1 MTLWRSAL
9 CFLAGLPAASGARHA
24 SLRATLASKAA
35 GSTDAARAVSGGG
48 TGTEAAMSTMVQS
61 WLEGK
66 GPHLQ
71 DIVASGE
78 GKMSM
83 EDAMH
88 QLDGQLPAEV
98 ASLVR
103 MSSNATSQP
112 AQFTEASL
120 TKARKILNNMVY
132 DAVLELDDIV
142 FECKEF
148 EERNRGTYEQVIND
162 LGRLGSQL
170 AIIGQTRLSAS
181 SGIAEYDRKRK
192 LVEQQIRDA
201 TAEFNEER
209 FKNEQIL
216 TVRQNDLAV
225 FDYVLTLTK
234 CTPGQVFLQTDE
246 NETSRPAVSICSA
259 NDGMYL
265 DFEDKALQAKVER
278 MMTPN
283 ARAALRE
290 ALGQVAGSLNLVQL
304 GANPAPPTPAP
315 PTPAPLIQP
324 VVYEVSPVQ
333 EEPHP
338 EGQWRKCV
346 SGTPNC
352 GLLHDLMSLEWG
364 RFRDDFDEHT
374 ALMQK
379 NKEAYDIQMKNFNN
393 LLTDINDAKT
403 KFMGQL
409 AEAIANIN
417 ADTEEMN
424 EKDEQ
429 KFELTHEYD
438 REMAR
443 CHFKI
448 SEILF
453 TRICAVRKVRNILW
467 KSWPTPPIPEIIDC
481 DVTDW
486 VSQRGE
492 CYSPGGQA
500 ILCDDSC
507 PRKDPNKCG
516 GKEWMTRYIVTVPN
530 SIGIKCP
537 PLNRK
542 KRCAQKKCP
551 VDCLMSEWS
560 GWSKC
565 SKECGS
571 GMQVRDRYIIR
582 KPANGGVGCDA
593 VDDERPCNTHSCDRD
608 CKLYD
613 WSDWSPCSEA
623 CDGGRKTRRKKVLVP
638 TRGQGWCPKKNNW
651 RRRRE
656 EDCNQQECNGDEICI
671 AQQDLIIALDSSGS
685 LRASGWTTLQKF
697 AVELT
702 RKYTAQYFGLEAVKL
717 GANLF
722 GNGHLVTQA
731 DGTTTISAAKKV
743 QDLTFTF
750 AEVRTKLQA
759 ETWARGF
766 TNMAQALALAD
777 TMLSEGGREA
787 AQSAVLVISD
797 GKYSMKYQT
806 QEKVRELKDKNIQ
819 IFMAVVGPLD
829 RDAKKVLR
837 GWASKPASTNFLHVE
852 GLAELEHNTELFVQK
867 FVVKFCPD
875 ALSKTALEQEDGSKQ
890 YMMIHENGLPSN
902 ACGAWTFEGV
912 VSNHDECA
920 TLARARTRMAFG
932 FGREYARGRCYS
944 EAIVIDKAWWN
955 QYYIN
960 RANPP
965 CPNGAWEF
973 NPFYDTYAIDP
984 DSIQATT
991 TTTTTVASGGTR

>member
-1 MTLWRSAL
+1 
-9 CFLAGLPAASGARHA
+9 
-24 SLRATLASKAA
+24 
-35 GSTDAARAVSGGG
+35 
-48 TGTEAAMSTMVQS
+48 MSTMVQS

-333 EEPHP
+333 EGPHP

-346 SGTPNC
+346 
-352 GLLHDLMSLEWG
+352 
-364 RFRDDFDEHT
+364 
-374 ALMQK
+374 
-379 NKEAYDIQMKNFNN
+379 
-393 LLTDINDAKT
+393 
-403 KFMGQL
+403 
-409 AEAIANIN
+409 
-417 ADTEEMN
+417 
-424 EKDEQ
+424 
-429 KFELTHEYD
+429 
-438 REMAR
+438 
-443 CHFKI
+443 
-448 SEILF
+448 
-453 TRICAVRKVRNILW
+453 
-467 KSWPTPPIPEIIDC
+467 
-481 DVTDW
+481 
-486 VSQRGE
+486 
-492 CYSPGGQA
+492 
-500 ILCDDSC
+500 
-507 PRKDPNKCG
+507 
-516 GKEWMTRYIVTVPN
+516 
-530 SIGIKCP
+530 
-537 PLNRK
+537 
-542 KRCAQKKCP
+542 
-551 VDCLMSEWS
+551 
-560 GWSKC
+560 
-565 SKECGS
+565 
-571 GMQVRDRYIIR
+571 
-582 KPANGGVGCDA
+582 
-593 VDDERPCNTHSCDRD
+593 
-608 CKLYD
+608 
-613 WSDWSPCSEA
+613 
-623 CDGGRKTRRKKVLVP
+623 
-638 TRGQGWCPKKNNW
+638 
-651 RRRRE
+651 
-656 EDCNQQECNGDEICI
+656 
-671 AQQDLIIALDSSGS
+671 
-685 LRASGWTTLQKF
+685 
-697 AVELT
+697 
-702 RKYTAQYFGLEAVKL
+702 
-717 GANLF
+717 
-722 GNGHLVTQA
+722 
-731 DGTTTISAAKKV
+731 
-743 QDLTFTF
+743 
-750 AEVRTKLQA
+750 
-759 ETWARGF
+759 
-766 TNMAQALALAD
+766 ALALAD